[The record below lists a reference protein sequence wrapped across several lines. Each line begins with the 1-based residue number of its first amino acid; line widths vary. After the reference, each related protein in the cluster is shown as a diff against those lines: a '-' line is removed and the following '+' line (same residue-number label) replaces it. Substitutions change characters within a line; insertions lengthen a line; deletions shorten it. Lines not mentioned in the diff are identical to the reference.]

1 MPDRICR
8 CDLLDSSQ
16 GPVWQLVFPLKAR
29 RQAQDTGFPRLP
41 CQPWLPNRPFLSIP
55 CLITRSSIHGAAS
68 CSGPVPNQALCR
80 DSSTVILAFLVSDC
94 PLPHPHPGN
103 VAFSEMPG
111 GWMLGILQGW
121 NADLGY
127 WAGGAEERSGS
138 GSHRCLR
145 SSGSIT
151 VPLPKAW

>member
-55 CLITRSSIHGAAS
+55 CVITRSSIHGAAS

-111 GWMLGILQGW
+111 GCLGSYKAGMLTWAAGQEVLRKGLGQAPTDVSEVQG
-121 NADLGY
+121 
-127 WAGGAEERSGS
+127 
-138 GSHRCLR
+138 
-145 SSGSIT
+145 
-151 VPLPKAW
+151 V